1 MASRLSSSAVSLEI
15 ELTKVG
21 EKLVHLP
28 SSTEEIIKSL
38 VPTENILS
46 MLPQSAS
53 ISMIKPLN
61 PIIKALI
68 AEDLV
73 RHSNMAVK
81 ISVACCICDVGD
93 QEFFELVVTVFEK
106 VSSSDEGYTKM
117 IKVLKALS
125 SGKFVVMMCHLQ
137 LDGLIV
143 RLFRRFLT
151 ATDSNSSAVV
161 SKMEKIMTMIIK
173 ESKERLVNLLA
184 MSGKSKNEIASPVR
198 VQLAKK
204 VLKNY
209 VDQLNPD
216 NPDTTVNPES
226 EKKTLAIIET
236 PMPSKSVTT
245 GNGKRK
251 KQIQSVEHG
260 ENLVGSRIKVWWPED
275 NTYYKGTVKSFDH
288 FIKKHKVWHDDGDK
302 ESIDLKKQKWE
313 LVEEIFTAS
322 PEWFQS
328 NRPDVMAQSAE
339 HGENGSGQVGQAPPP
354 GDIISVQGY
363 SVKQS
368 IAPILEAIF
377 NKHGDILA
385 DCSFQVASV
394 RTCFLE
400 VICEVVKRIESS
412 DVSTIISDMEDI
424 QRQVSEAHAANINVS
439 WLRDQLKIIHTR
451 NEALKKTA
459 SLKEMKVNTIMLKRA
474 ARTDLIKRCEE
485 LVAAQERCVTAE
497 VCIKVLDKRADLVT
511 DKPISTIIAK
521 RAARADMME
530 RCRERVVAQEEFEK
544 AERCVTVLNLVENKL
559 SKDILESQC
568 EITHG

>member
-1 MASRLSSSAVSLEI
+1 
-15 ELTKVG
+15 
-21 EKLVHLP
+21 
-28 SSTEEIIKSL
+28 
-38 VPTENILS
+38 

-81 ISVACCICDVGD
+81 ISVACCIC
-93 QEFFELVVTVFEK
+93 EI
-106 VSSSDEGYTKM
+106 M
-117 IKVLKALS
+117 RIMAP
-125 SGKFVVMMCHLQ
+125 
-137 LDGLIV
+137 
-143 RLFRRFLT
+143 
-151 ATDSNSSAVV
+151 DS
-161 SKMEKIMTMIIK
+161 
-173 ESKERLVNLLA
+173 
-184 MSGKSKNEIASPVR
+184 P
-198 VQLAKK
+198 
-204 VLKNY
+204 Y
-209 VDQLNPD
+209 DD
-216 NPDTTVNPES
+216 NQMKTVNPES

-236 PMPSKSVTT
+236 PMPSNSVTT

-251 KQIQSVEHG
+251 KQVIPFASEKD
-260 ENLVGSRIKVWWPED
+260 STWS
-275 NTYYKGTVKSFDH
+275 YYKGTVKSFDH

-313 LVEEIFTAS
+313 LVEEVS
-322 PEWFQS
+322 PYLSIYFGTS
-328 NRPDVMAQSAE
+328 YAKLHVTKLNYAICSILLE
-339 HGENGSGQVGQAPPP
+339 HGENGSV
-354 GDIISVQGY
+354 Y

-459 SLKEMKVNTIMLKRA
+459 SLKEMKVNTIMLKRP